1 MYNSAP
7 NLYTS
12 VASHN
17 TKVTPS
23 AQTMQFR
30 REFCSDRYK
39 QGRDEDQD
47 FQEQLREVEMTEV
60 EMNVD
65 QTEREK
71 ERVRDSGLY
80 QTVTLICKSFLSLSS
95 L

>member
-1 MYNSAP
+1 
-7 NLYTS
+7 
-12 VASHN
+12 
-17 TKVTPS
+17 
-23 AQTMQFR
+23 MQFR